1 VLKIPEIPLVI
12 LMIIY
17 RMGETIITHTKSK
30 GHWDWW
36 LKGITL
42 KAETERGREKKF
54 PKKEKKKEE
63 TLPYA
68 RDRVLNEANK
78 KRFGEKARPN
88 PYSIT
93 KGDAKES

>member
-1 VLKIPEIPLVI
+1 LALVV
-12 LMIIY
+12 
-17 RMGETIITHTKSK
+17 RNNAQSRNREGE
-30 GHWDWW
+30 
-36 LKGITL
+36 
-42 KAETERGREKKF
+42 RKKL

-68 RDRVLNEANK
+68 RDKVLNEANK

-93 KGDAKES
+93 KGDEKES